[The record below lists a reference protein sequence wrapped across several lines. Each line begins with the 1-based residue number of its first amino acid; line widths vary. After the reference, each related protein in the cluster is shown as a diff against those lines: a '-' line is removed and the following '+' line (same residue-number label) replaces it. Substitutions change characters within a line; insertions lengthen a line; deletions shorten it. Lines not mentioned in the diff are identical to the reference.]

1 MQDVGFDA
9 FTTFEEGTKNVMLF
23 KPDTQ
28 LIPLFDLDKKS
39 AVGFNKGGSVVERNP
54 YEDYTPRM
62 IQMKM
67 RRRDKDTQGLADLEY
82 LIEGGIRGAPTE
94 LTPGPEMY
102 VPVVDELQSAMDAKE
117 SGVSALAAL
126 KEGNFGAAGLD
137 GLMAMLAAAGAV
149 PVVGRVPATIGKAIK
164 KQKDRDYPD
173 TNLGSRLSYEK
184 QIQ

>member
-62 IQMKM
+62 I
-67 RRRDKDTQGLADLEY
+67 
-82 LIEGGIRGAPTE
+82 
-94 LTPGPEMY
+94 
-102 VPVVDELQSAMDAKE
+102 
-117 SGVSALAAL
+117 
-126 KEGNFGAAGLD
+126 
-137 GLMAMLAAAGAV
+137 
-149 PVVGRVPATIGKAIK
+149 
-164 KQKDRDYPD
+164 
-173 TNLGSRLSYEK
+173 
-184 QIQ
+184 